1 MRSYSRISVGVNKDM
16 KSGTWVVLIKL
27 GLRARGCLRTRLRD
41 LTVMVSLVAGR
52 CGDLV
57 ICGLGV
63 ELELRD
69 VGTCLPRVRDPQ
81 RQARAHSCLAV
92 EAVGSWSQDEVN
104 M

>member
-1 MRSYSRISVGVNKDM
+1 MRSYSRISVGVNNDM

-57 ICGLGV
+57 TCGLGV

-69 VGTCLPRVRDPQ
+69 VGTCLPRVKDPQ
-81 RQARAHSCLAV
+81 RMR
-92 EAVGSWSQDEVN
+92 
-104 M
+104 